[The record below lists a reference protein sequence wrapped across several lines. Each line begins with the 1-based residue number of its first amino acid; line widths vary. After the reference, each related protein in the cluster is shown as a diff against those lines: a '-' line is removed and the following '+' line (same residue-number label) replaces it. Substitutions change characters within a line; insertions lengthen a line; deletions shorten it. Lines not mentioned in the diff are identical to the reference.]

1 MKKPKISVIIAVYNT
16 EIYISK
22 CLDSLLNQTYENIE
36 LVIVNDCS
44 TDNSLKILKKY
55 SKNNSNII
63 LIDNKEN
70 RGLSYSRNVG
80 LENSTGEYIGY
91 IDSDD
96 YVDSTYYENLMKSI
110 QKEKADMA
118 IADMKIVYE
127 DASYPA
133 HVTKGCDGEL
143 TKLNFIK
150 NGLAASACNK
160 LFKREIISKYKFSE
174 GKVNEDLAVIL
185 PAIVSAEK
193 IAYVPDTYYYYVQR
207 GGSIQNSG
215 FSDKRFDI
223 FYGVDLTL
231 ERIKG
236 CRNYSKI
243 SQAIIFEQLINL
255 FLYVIPKEKN
265 IKRRY
270 HILKKYQ
277 QLSSKYNIKK
287 NIYLQDFLEKQG
299 KKHAIYYKIIVTLN
313 CNGLCFL
320 TNVFIS
326 MYDIARRILK
336 PKGIKLDASMQ
347 DLKKMALK
355 QSLKKEKV
363 SISVVV
369 PNYNYKKFMYQ
380 RLYSILYQTEKIS
393 EIIILDDCSS
403 DGSRELIDEI
413 VDELSDL
420 ISIKKVY
427 NESNSGSAFKQWE
440 KGFSLATSDYVWIAE
455 ADDYCSKNLLSNL
468 VKPILK
474 QDNIVIS
481 YSDTAFIDTY
491 GNLLIK
497 TIKPEIDIMKTGHWD
512 KSYTID
518 GKEEFKNYSYLN
530 CTIANVSSALIKKDN
545 YSDLFKI
552 SGKYK
557 QAGDWLFY
565 VNVMQ
570 KGKVSYNAKVLNY
583 YRVHGNNVTSV
594 TKKENHLKE
603 IMLIHEYF
611 NKTYGLNSIQNKR
624 INDRYKFLKKV
635 WNLEENNEKIS
646 KKNNTL

>member
-1 MKKPKISVIIAVYNT
+1 MKKPKISVIVAVYNT
-16 EIYISK
+16 ESYVSK
-22 CLDSLLNQTYENIE
+22 CLDSLLKQTYKNIE
-36 LVIVNDCS
+36 LIVIDDCS
-44 TDNSLKILKKY
+44 TDSSLKILKKY
-55 SKNNSNII
+55 AKDNSNII
-63 LIDNKEN
+63 LINNKEN
-70 RGLSYSRNVG
+70 KGLSYSRNIG
-80 LENSTGEYIGY
+80 LENATGEYIGY

-96 YVDSTYYENLMKSI
+96 YVDSTYYENLMKAI
-110 QKEKADMA
+110 QKEEADMA

-127 DASYPA
+127 DDSYPA

-185 PAIVSAEK
+185 PAIVTSNK

-207 GGSIQNSG
+207 NGSIQNSG

-236 CRNYSKI
+236 CKNYSKI
-243 SQAIIFEQLINL
+243 SQAIIFEQLISL
-255 FLYVIPKEKN
+255 FLYVITKEKN

-270 HILKKYQ
+270 QILKKYQ
-277 QLSSKYNIKK
+277 QLSSKYEIKK
-287 NIYLQDFLEKQG
+287 NIYLQEFYKKQG
-299 KKHAIYYKIIVTLN
+299 KKHTIYYKIIVNLN
-313 CNGLCFL
+313 CNKLCFL
-320 TNVFIS
+320 TNLFICI
-326 MYDIARRILK
+326 YDIARNILK
-336 PKGIKLDASMQ
+336 PKEIKLDVDME

-355 QSLKKEKV
+355 QSLKKQKI

-369 PNYNYKKFMYQ
+369 PNYNYKRFLYQ
-380 RLYSILYQTEKIS
+380 RLYSILYQTEKID
-393 EIIILDDCSS
+393 EIIILDDCSN
-403 DGSRELIDEI
+403 DGSRELIDKI
-413 VDELSDL
+413 VDELSNL
-420 ISIKKVY
+420 INIKKVY

-440 KGFSLATSDYVWIAE
+440 KGFQLGASNYVWIAE
-455 ADDYCSKNLLSNL
+455 ADDYCSKKLLSSL

-474 QDNIVIS
+474 HNDIVIS
-481 YSDTAFIDTY
+481 YSDTAFIDVS

-497 TIKPEIDIMKTGHWD
+497 SIKPEIDIMKTNHWN
-512 KSYTID
+512 KNYIID
-518 GKEEFKNYSYLN
+518 GKEEFKKYTYLN
-530 CTIANVSSALIKKDN
+530 CTIANVSSALIKKDD
-545 YSDLFKI
+545 YSNLFKI

-565 VNVMQ
+565 ANVMQ
-570 KGKVSYNAKVLNY
+570 KGKVAYNANVLNY
-583 YRVHGNNVTSV
+583 YRVHGNNVTSI

-611 NKTYGLNSIQNKR
+611 NTTYGLNNIQNKK
-624 INDRYKFLKKV
+624 INERYKFLKKV